1 MFVAG
6 NEVLSQRHSKKF
18 VIGEDAD
25 NQHAE
30 KRALPRQWNAS
41 TEPFG
46 FAQGRL
52 LARQLRLC
60 VDLSATSRKFFR
72 FFLQSGFDRFV
83 IR

>member
-1 MFVAG
+1 MR
-6 NEVLSQRHSKKF
+6 LSR
-18 VIGEDAD
+18 
-25 NQHAE
+25 
-30 KRALPRQWNAS
+30 KRVLPRQRNAS

-72 FFLQSGFDRFV
+72 FFPQTGFDRFV